1 MSRQHRLLNR
11 QRWTAI
17 RRVIL
22 QRDGWRC
29 QQCGLAGRLEV
40 DHIETLEDGG
50 DPWALDNCR
59 PFAARVEPHPMSRYN
74 RVQIAI
80 ALLFVLPEVY
90 VPDAAEI
97 LALNETEWLELRQ
110 DMKLVIETFEES
122 KD

>member
-1 MSRQHRLLNR
+1 
-11 QRWTAI
+11 
-17 RRVIL
+17 
-22 QRDGWRC
+22 
-29 QQCGLAGRLEV
+29 
-40 DHIETLEDGG
+40 
-50 DPWALDNCR
+50 
-59 PFAARVEPHPMSRYN
+59 MSRYN